1 MLGKIIIQSPIMKD
15 VDTRW
20 GTREAKSEQKC
31 EEDELKTLVSDSQ
44 RGSSVHNKSRRI

>member
-20 GTREAKSEQKC
+20 GTREAKSEQTC
-31 EEDELKTLVSDSQ
+31 EEDELKTL
-44 RGSSVHNKSRRI
+44 RRPKRRLGS